1 VAKLDK
7 ERRLVAER
15 VKKFEK
21 TAHEIHVMADKLHKK
36 MEKLH
41 RETIATRERARKARE
56 QAHAKGTEAK
66 KVAGGREPDA
76 KLGLGS
82 IRTASLK
89 QALRPLVDWL
99 HASSQIFIAV
109 VIKGANSSKSSPL
122 SKSTR
127 SVSST
132 VPKRQNG

>member
-21 TAHEIHVMADKLHKK
+21 TAHEIHVMADKLHK

-66 KVAGGREPDA
+66 KVAGGRD
-76 KLGLGS
+76 
-82 IRTASLK
+82 RT
-89 QALRPLVDWL
+89 
-99 HASSQIFIAV
+99 
-109 VIKGANSSKSSPL
+109 L
-122 SKSTR
+122 S
-127 SVSST
+127 
-132 VPKRQNG
+132 